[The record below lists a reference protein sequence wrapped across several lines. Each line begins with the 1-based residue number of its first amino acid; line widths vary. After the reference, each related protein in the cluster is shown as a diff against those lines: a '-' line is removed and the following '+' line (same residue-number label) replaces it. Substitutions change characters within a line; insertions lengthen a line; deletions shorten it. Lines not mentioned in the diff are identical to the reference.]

1 MKLVL
6 RLLDRPK
13 NPRKN
18 NKKANNAAPTAE
30 TMNVSASSAMEME
43 SVPEVVKPKGRA
55 APRKAPAK
63 KKEMPTSVLK
73 D

>member
-1 MKLVL
+1 
-6 RLLDRPK
+6 
-13 NPRKN
+13 
-18 NKKANNAAPTAE
+18 
-30 TMNVSASSAMEME
+30 MNVSASSAMEME

-55 APRKAPAK
+55 TPRKAPAK

>member
-1 MKLVL
+1 
-6 RLLDRPK
+6 
-13 NPRKN
+13 
-18 NKKANNAAPTAE
+18 
-30 TMNVSASSAMEME
+30 MNVSASSAMEME